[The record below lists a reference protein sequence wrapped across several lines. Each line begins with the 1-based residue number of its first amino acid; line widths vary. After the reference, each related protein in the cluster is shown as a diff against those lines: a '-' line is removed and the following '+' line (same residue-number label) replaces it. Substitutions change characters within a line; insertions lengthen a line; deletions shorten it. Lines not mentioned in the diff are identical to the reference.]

1 MNNVMKVISDDLYV
15 LLEFIIRQNGLNNSK
30 VQKEVHIEIKDN
42 FFQLIFPDYIEY
54 INSGRSPGSKM
65 PPTDAIIEWARQ
77 KGISTDNGTIW
88 MIRQGIAKSG
98 IAARPVL
105 DQLFEQAEEEWIKD
119 WAERVFEAII
129 EELIK
134 WFK

>member
-1 MNNVMKVISDDLYV
+1 
-15 LLEFIIRQNGLNNSK
+15 
-30 VQKEVHIEIKDN
+30 
-42 FFQLIFPDYIEY
+42 
-54 INSGRSPGSKM
+54 M

-119 WAERVFEAII
+119 WAEKVFNEII
-129 EELIK
+129 KELTN
-134 WFK
+134 WFNL

>member
-1 MNNVMKVISDDLYV
+1 MP
-15 LLEFIIRQNGLNNSK
+15 LLNGL
-30 VQKEVHIEIKDN
+30 
-42 FFQLIFPDYIEY
+42 
-54 INSGRSPGSKM
+54 
-65 PPTDAIIEWARQ
+65 RQ
-77 KGISTDNGTIW
+77 KGISTDNSTIW